1 MLSHESLTYRGTEKS
16 LTNWVELFL
25 FNAENLSTIPILVIV
40 ANSYL
45 SLDLIKD
52 HAFIKYNLIN
62 PFERYSE
69 KH

>member
-1 MLSHESLTYRGTEKS
+1 MLSHEPLTYRGTEKS
-16 LTNWVELFL
+16 LTNWAELFL

-45 SLDLIKD
+45 SIDLIKD
-52 HAFIKYNLIN
+52 HVLIKDNLIN

>member
-52 HAFIKYNLIN
+52 HASIKNNLIN